1 MNRRQFRA
9 WSVVAV
15 VAMSH
20 APPSWCRRCLAREAM
35 IPGALQAAAE
45 VEGPVVAEGAVTCSS
60 RPRCCPSANLSPG
73 DFPTMRSTTGN
84 VYVWEDV
91 HALGFL
97 TNNLIVITSDGV
109 LVADGQNSPEATKKM
124 VDAIGLLTPQPIK
137 YVVVCSEHGDHT
149 GRKRSLPFDSHLH
162 LEPGLPGQPRP
173 AGQGPEHQRP
183 EDDRAHR
190 HGGRSARAEDG

>member
-1 MNRRQFRA
+1 MSRRQFRI

-15 VAMSH
+15 TCAVMVPVFGQGNDTGRA
-20 APPSWCRRCLAREAM
+20 AGGRGGR
-35 IPGALQAAAE
+35 GAGRGGRGGETLVPTALLSE
-45 VEGPVVAEGAVTCSS
+45 
-60 RPRCCPSANLSPG
+60 RNLNPG

-84 VYVWEDV
+84 IYVWEDV

-124 VDAIGLLTPQPIK
+124 VDAIGLLTSQPISTSSSVPSTAIIQGETK
-137 YVVVCSEHGDHT
+137 PSPRRPRSSRAPSRRLTSPGRPMHRPPT
-149 GRKRSLPFDSHLH
+149 GERRLCP
-162 LEPGLPGQPRP
+162 
-173 AGQGPEHQRP
+173 
-183 EDDRAHR
+183 R